1 MSAAN
6 VYMGPRGNLVLV
18 PAPAASPDYSSIGW
32 SAKTQ
37 YLNGG
42 VGVKTSRATH
52 KEYNLTWSPTS
63 RARLR
68 PIMDMYAGMLG
79 MGLIYYCDPVALD
92 ANVMPQGWAWPAL
105 AALDGPV
112 LISTGANITRPA
124 AIVTPANTL
133 GYPTTSVA
141 YAAGTS
147 VSLFIP
153 IPSGYVLWFGWHGSG
168 SGGVQITPAVSATV
182 SAAAVFPAALLVT
195 DPTRFNAS
203 FAGSS
208 YVGVDVTLVGGGPVL
223 SGLIAHLLP
232 VGVTPS
238 TGGFISGQGN
248 SGCEFENVPTM
259 TPYVVAGG
267 MDLVGMSGKLI
278 ESGSWK

>member
-18 PAPAASPDYSSIGW
+18 PAPAASPDYTPVGW

-52 KEYNLTWSPTS
+52 KEYALTWNATT
-63 RARLR
+63 RDRIR
-68 PIMDMYAGMLG
+68 PIMDIYSGMLG
-79 MGLIYYCDPVALD
+79 TGLIYYCDPVALD
-92 ANVMPQGWAWPAL
+92 ANVMPQGWAFPAL
-105 AALDGPV
+105 ASLDGPV
-112 LISTGANITRPA
+112 LISTGANVTRPA
-124 AIVTPANTL
+124 AIATPANTL
-133 GYPTTSVA
+133 GYPATSVA
-141 YAAGTS
+141 YAAGTAT
-147 VSLFIP
+147 SLFVP
-153 IPSGYVLWFGWHGSG
+153 ILPGYVLWFGWHGSG
-168 SGGVQITPAVSATV
+168 TGGVQITPAVSATV

-208 YVGVDVTLVGGGPVL
+208 YVGVDISLVGGGSVF

-238 TGGFISGQGN
+238 TGGFVSGQGN
-248 SGCEFENVPTM
+248 SGCSFETAPTM
-259 TPYVVAGG
+259 TPYVVANG
-267 MDLVGMSGKLI
+267 MDLVGASGKLI
-278 ESGSWK
+278 EVGSWL

>member
-1 MSAAN
+1 
-6 VYMGPRGNLVLV
+6 
-18 PAPAASPDYSSIGW
+18 
-32 SAKTQ
+32 
-37 YLNGG
+37 
-42 VGVKTSRATH
+42 
-52 KEYNLTWSPTS
+52 
-63 RARLR
+63 
-68 PIMDMYAGMLG
+68 
-79 MGLIYYCDPVALD
+79 
-92 ANVMPQGWAWPAL
+92 
-105 AALDGPV
+105 
-112 LISTGANITRPA
+112 
-124 AIVTPANTL
+124 
-133 GYPTTSVA
+133 
-141 YAAGTS
+141 
-147 VSLFIP
+147 
-153 IPSGYVLWFGWHGSG
+153 
-168 SGGVQITPAVSATV
+168 VQITPAVSATV